1 MKKKKIYKIPL
12 VLAFCFLL
20 TGCEWLDEESDE
32 TVVAVNKAVMDDEEM
47 AEGDVSEGEII
58 IGEGPN
64 ISFDTVDVYGKPVS
78 SEMLSDYKLIMLN
91 LWEPWCGPCVNEM
104 PDLNYL
110 YEEYKDKG
118 LLIIGAYTTFD
129 MDQDARDL
137 VEEIGIS
144 YPIIKA
150 NASIYDLEQGYVP
163 ATYLL
168 DNQGNLIT
176 EEPFAGANSY
186 EGWEEIINEFLN

>member
-1 MKKKKIYKIPL
+1 MKKKKIYKLPL
-12 VLAFCFLL
+12 ILAFCFLL

-32 TVVAVNKAVMDDEEM
+32 TVVAVNKTVMYEE
-47 AEGDVSEGEII
+47 EKDEGEII

-64 ISFDTVDVYGKPVS
+64 ISFDTVDVYGNPVS
-78 SEMLSDYKLIMLN
+78 SEMLSDHKLIMLN

-137 VEEIGIS
+137 VEEIGIT

-176 EEPFAGANSY
+176 DEPFAGANSY